1 MRSAQTIRQFQAS
14 WGYIIRPARSTKGVL
29 GLYRELLSGKNSNKR
44 KQNRERRKKM
54 EANSKYMYTHIR
66 TPQPHLLILTLVERW
81 LCLL

>member
-1 MRSAQTIRQFQAS
+1 
-14 WGYIIRPARSTKGVL
+14 
-29 GLYRELLSGKNSNKR
+29 
-44 KQNRERRKKM
+44 M